1 MSSSDFKN
9 FLEKG
14 ILTYTKGSV
23 EKNFE
28 KVTLTSGWNI
38 KPSTSKKKSL
48 DLEHGI

>member
-1 MSSSDFKN
+1 MRSSDFKK
-9 FLEKG
+9 FLEKNT
-14 ILTYTKGSV
+14 LTYTKGTV

-28 KVTLTSGWNI
+28 KVILTSGWNI